1 MRTIRWRA
9 RRGGVMLAVA
19 ALVAG
24 SGLLATTVFSATSAA
39 QTPDCAPDTTVQTTN
54 GPVCGIVDNGV
65 SQWLGI
71 PFAAPPVGDLRW
83 APPQPPQSWTST
95 LQATTFGSQCIQS
108 SGQGSED
115 CLYLN
120 VWRPQSAGGN
130 LPVLVH
136 IHGGGFRNGSGA
148 SNSGSLLATTG
159 NEVVV
164 SINYRLG
171 IFGFLANSALGPHSG
186 DYGLQDQQA
195 ALRWVQH
202 NIAAFGGDP
211 HNVTIF
217 GESAGGSSVCD
228 QIASP
233 TAAGLFHHAISTS
246 GEYNTLLGLM
256 PQLGGTLESQ
266 DCKSTLPTQSQADS
280 IGANFAAAVACAS
293 ASDVAGC
300 LRALPETVIEQAAGL
315 GYQFGGH
322 GTIAPTLNG
331 STLTMT
337 LRQAAKT
344 GQLNRVDVIAGVARD
359 ENLVGSPHTTAE
371 FQQQVD
377 NQYRPIADQVRQL
390 YPLER
395 YASPFL
401 AWRTL
406 AADSTAVCPAL
417 TTARMLTKWMP
428 VYEYQVN
435 DGDAPPDLS
444 SGDPAGSRHVA
455 SWFIAPERE
464 PTGGLDVNQQV
475 LQEQELTFVTTFGR
489 TGNPTAP
496 GLPVWPQFKNGTGA
510 GQVMVLSPG
519 GDTAVMPAHQIR
531 QIHNCGFWDRV
542 SPKP

>member
-1 MRTIRWRA
+1 
-9 RRGGVMLAVA
+9 
-19 ALVAG
+19 
-24 SGLLATTVFSATSAA
+24 
-39 QTPDCAPDTTVQTTN
+39 
-54 GPVCGIVDNGV
+54 
-65 SQWLGI
+65 
-71 PFAAPPVGDLRW
+71 
-83 APPQPPQSWTST
+83 
-95 LQATTFGSQCIQS
+95 
-108 SGQGSED
+108 
-115 CLYLN
+115 

-136 IHGGGFRNGSGA
+136 IHGGGFRAGSGA
-148 SNSGSLLATTG
+148 RDSGSLLASTG

-164 SINYRLG
+164 SMNYRLG
-171 IFGFLANSALGPHSG
+171 IFGFLANSAFGPHSG

-195 ALRWVQH
+195 ALRWVQQ

-233 TAAGLFHHAISTS
+233 TAAGLFHHGISTS

-280 IGANFAAAVACAS
+280 IGANFAAAVGCAS
-293 ASDVAGC
+293 ASDVAAC
-300 LRALPETVIEQAAGL
+300 LRSLPVSTVEQAAGL

-359 ENLVGSPHTTAE
+359 ENLVGSPHTAAE
-371 FQQQVD
+371 FQQHVD
-377 NQYRPIADQVRQL
+377 NQYGPIADQVLKL

-395 YASPFL
+395 YVSPFL

-435 DGDAPPDLS
+435 DGNAPPELS
-444 SGDPAGSRHVA
+444 TGDPAGSRHVA
-455 SWFIAPERE
+455 SWFISPRRE
-464 PTGGLDVNQQV
+464 PAGGLDVNQQV
-475 LQEQELTFVTTFGR
+475 LQDQELAAITTFGR
-489 TGNPTAP
+489 TGNPTTH
-496 GLPVWPQFKNGTGA
+496 GLPVWPQFKSGTGA

-519 GDTAVMPAHQIR
+519 GDTAVMPADAIGE
-531 QIHNCGFWDRV
+531 IHNCGFWDRV